1 VGGKKDTA
9 ERHAGRE
16 WHSKGWGKE
25 GMYPDIV
32 VAACSCKAPFCAG
45 LEMRA
50 VDGLQVVEMVDEGLC
65 AHDCGACRR
74 CAAETVERWMSSQH
88 SAMSHPR
95 THATHTHSHLPLSLS
110 ESAAWD
116 MSQ

>member
-1 VGGKKDTA
+1 
-9 ERHAGRE
+9 
-16 WHSKGWGKE
+16 
-25 GMYPDIV
+25 MYADIV
-32 VAACSCKAPFCAG
+32 VAASCRKTAFCAW

-74 CAAETVERWMSSQH
+74 CGAETVERWMSSQH

-95 THATHTHSHLPLSLS
+95 THAQHTLSL
-110 ESAAWD
+110 AALALKKR
-116 MSQ
+116 

>member
-1 VGGKKDTA
+1 MGDAKGRARGRGGGGGA
-9 ERHAGRE
+9 
-16 WHSKGWGKE
+16 
-25 GMYPDIV
+25 GMYADIV
-32 VAACSCKAPFCAG
+32 VAASCRKTAFCAW